1 MKITTFNPLIVTKD
15 ADSVIG
21 LFESLGFEKRHTITV
36 NDGKGDITSVRMKD
50 ANGNNVDV
58 AKANVPQD
66 MTLIRMNVDN
76 FDEAYEMLISKGFR
90 NSQGDKTVDS
100 ATNKSAMMI
109 SPSGFAF
116 DLCQHIVED
125 KQESIFN
132 MLEQVTGGAE
142 EEVKEEEFVDL
153 RPKPYIAENL
163 CAWCGYCAEQC
174 PTGAISN
181 VGNGFEINLAFC
193 VECGNC
199 ADECPCEA
207 IVMP

>member
-36 NDGKGDITSVRMKD
+36 NDGKGVRMKD

-153 RPKPYIAENL
+153 RP
-163 CAWCGYCAEQC
+163 
-174 PTGAISN
+174 S
-181 VGNGFEINLAFC
+181 
-193 VECGNC
+193 
-199 ADECPCEA
+199 EA

>member
-116 DLCQHIVED
+116 KGC
-125 KQESIFN
+125 FCP
-132 MLEQVTGGAE
+132 
-142 EEVKEEEFVDL
+142 FVNSSQSFFCRL
-153 RPKPYIAENL
+153 PRR
-163 CAWCGYCAEQC
+163 
-174 PTGAISN
+174 
-181 VGNGFEINLAFC
+181 INNFS
-193 VECGNC
+193 
-199 ADECPCEA
+199 
-207 IVMP
+207 